1 MDSAIKKCTY
11 CAAVVRKV
19 NEMLGCIKNEME
31 NEKIAHYFMYADIP
45 NSPWI
50 LIHFTLYYLKKKGM

>member
-31 NEKIAHYFMYADIP
+31 NEKIARYFMCADIS

-50 LIHFTLYYLKKKGM
+50 LIHFTLY